1 MCICTLINLFLCRSS
16 PHPKKLHISHTFKHH
31 CFEQLHCLKLHW
43 LKTCFMYNLW
53 PLWWCL
59 HHHWHCHSHPWLCHH
74 YHICSGACVVVVVI
88 TAAVREALPAA
99 NTAPFPTEG
108 AAGLALNLQAWL
120 RELQLQS
127 PRHCSLGQRLRWSSD
142 PRCPR

>member
-108 AAGLALNLQAWL
+108 ATTAKPKALQPRAEAEVEL
-120 RELQLQS
+120 RPQM
-127 PRHCSLGQRLRWSSD
+127 PTVRGPD
-142 PRCPR
+142 